1 MKLDVTADAVA
12 RLVAAQF
19 PQWAHL
25 PVTAVSHGGWDN
37 HTFRLGQELLAR
49 LPSAGAYAAQVE
61 KEHRWLPV
69 LAPHLPLPIPEPV
82 AMGSPDDGFPYPWSI
97 YRWLDGNQ
105 AGGAQIPNL
114 TELAGDLAGFLG
126 ALYAIDASDGPIPG
140 RHNFFRG
147 GSLDTYDAEVRA
159 SLGLLAG
166 EVDAKAAAATWDAAL
181 TGSWDDPP
189 VWVHGDVAPSNLLIL
204 DGRLRAVID
213 FGCTA
218 VGDPAC
224 DLVIAWTYFE
234 GESREVFRRSL
245 PFDDATWARGRGWT
259 LWKSLITLVED
270 RQAPAGAAHRFGW
283 RSSSRATID
292 AVVAEHRSA
301 R

>member
-1 MKLDVTADAVA
+1 
-12 RLVAAQF
+12 
-19 PQWAHL
+19 
-25 PVTAVSHGGWDN
+25 
-37 HTFRLGQELLAR
+37 
-49 LPSAGAYAAQVE
+49 
-61 KEHRWLPV
+61 
-69 LAPHLPLPIPEPV
+69 
-82 AMGSPDDGFPYPWSI
+82 MGSPDEGFPHPWSI
-97 YRWLDGNQ
+97 YRWIDGNQ
-105 AGGAQIPNL
+105 AGGAQIPNV

-140 RHNFFRG
+140 KHNFFRG

-245 PFDDATWARGRGWT
+245 PFDDATWARGRGWA

-283 RSSSRATID
+283 RSSSRAIID